1 MNVTAIILAGG
12 KSARMGE
19 DKGLML
25 FEGKAMIEHI
35 IKTVK
40 PLVQEI
46 IIIANNKEYDQFG
59 YPVFEDII
67 KEKGPLAGILTGLQ
81 QSTSDHNLVLSCDT
95 PFVNKELLKLV
106 LTHLNNYDVVIP
118 EKENRT
124 HQLIGAYNKA
134 CARVI
139 NAAISKNE
147 LKIRLAI
154 EELNVKIVDANH
166 IDERI
171 FHNINTKEDAKA

>member
-12 KSARMGE
+12 KSTRMGE

-35 IKTVK
+35 IKTVE

-46 IIIANNKEYDQFG
+46 IIIANNKEYHQFG

-67 KEKGPLAGILTGLQ
+67 KEKGPLAGILTGLK
-81 QSTSDHNLVLSCDT
+81 QSTSDYNLVLSCDV
-95 PFVNKELLKLV
+95 PFVNNELIQLL
-106 LTHLNNYDVVIP
+106 LSHNAEVVIP
-118 EKENRT
+118 KKDNRT
-124 HQLIGAYNKA
+124 HQLIGVYNKSCIPTLKEELA
-134 CARVI
+134 NDR
-139 NAAISKNE
+139 
-147 LKIRLAI
+147 LKIKLAI
-154 EELNVKIVDANH
+154 KGLNVKIVDANH
-166 IDERI
+166 IDNRI